1 MAPSEEPNSERTTG
15 RLLPTT
21 RRESRRFLPA
31 RSIWSVAGRTW
42 AGVDVGGKKK
52 GFHAVVID
60 DGGVVA
66 GPQNIEKANEVV
78 MWLERFAPVV
88 VAVDSPSCA
97 APAGERSRAGE
108 RALASAV
115 CGIRWTPD
123 AEALAAG
130 GAYFE
135 WIRNGLELYACLAT
149 TTTRWE
155 IIEVFP
161 TASFTVWGEKRGQT
175 RRARWSRLILEGL
188 ALGGLPSRRLNQ
200 DDRDAIAAALT
211 ARFHDGGETQTF
223 GEIVVPSRPP

>member
-1 MAPSEEPNSERTTG
+1 M
-15 RLLPTT
+15 
-21 RRESRRFLPA
+21 
-31 RSIWSVAGRTW
+31 AGRTW

-60 DGGVVA
+60 DGGVLA
-66 GPQNIEKANEVV
+66 GPQNIKEANEVV
-78 MWLERFAPVV
+78 EWLEGFAPVI
-88 VAVDSPSCA
+88 VAVDSPRCP
-97 APAGERSRAGE
+97 APTGERSRAGE

-123 AEALAAG
+123 AETLDAG

-135 WIRNGLELYACLAT
+135 WIKNGLELYAGLAGT
-149 TTTRWE
+149 KATGRE

-161 TASFTVWGEKRGQT
+161 TASFTVWGGKRGQM

-188 ALGGLPSRRLNQ
+188 ALGGLPPRRLNQ

-211 ARFHDGGETQTF
+211 ARLHDAGEAQNF
-223 GEIVVPSRPP
+223 GEIVVPRRSP

>member
-1 MAPSEEPNSERTTG
+1 MSLRSASQSFAEVVDHRTHD
-15 RLLPTT
+15 
-21 RRESRRFLPA
+21 E
-31 RSIWSVAGRTW
+31 WTW

-66 GPQNIEKANEVV
+66 GPQNIKEADEVV
-78 MWLERFAPVV
+78 EWLEGFAPVV
-88 VAVDSPSCA
+88 VAVDSPRCA
-97 APAGERSRAGE
+97 APAGERSRACE

-123 AEALAAG
+123 AETLHAG
-130 GAYFE
+130 GTYFE
-135 WIRNGLELYACLAT
+135 WIRNGLELYARLAAAT
-149 TTTRWE
+149 ATRWE

-175 RRARWSRLILEGL
+175 RRARWSRLILERL

-211 ARFHDGGETQTF
+211 AHLHHAGEAQNF
-223 GEIVVPSRPP
+223 GEIVVPRLRL